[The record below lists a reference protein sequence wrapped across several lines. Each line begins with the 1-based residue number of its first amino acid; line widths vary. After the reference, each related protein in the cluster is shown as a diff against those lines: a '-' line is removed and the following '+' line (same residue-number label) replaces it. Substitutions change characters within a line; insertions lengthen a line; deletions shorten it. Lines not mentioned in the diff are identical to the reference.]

1 MEKRGVLSG
10 IEIKVNFGNSE
21 AKRVF
26 IFGSKTLQTLQRS
39 PLKYTA
45 VAAWL

>member
-1 MEKRGVLSG
+1 MEKRGVGLRW
-10 IEIKVNFGNSE
+10 EIKVNVGNAE